1 MLVVKGE
8 ALLVRRP
15 DKGLLGGMLALP
27 TGDWGEGDFP
37 QTPSPA
43 EAAWEEVG
51 EVRHVF
57 THFAFRFRVMRAEAS
72 RKPKVADGRW
82 VKLDEVEGLPS
93 VFAKAFRLAV
103 A

>member
-1 MLVVKGE
+1 
-8 ALLVRRP
+8 
-15 DKGLLGGMLALP
+15 
-27 TGDWGEGDFP
+27 
-37 QTPSPA
+37 
-43 EAAWEEVG
+43 
-51 EVRHVF
+51 
-57 THFAFRFRVMRAEAS
+57 MRAEAS